1 MKNRLSAWFER
12 KDKVRSRDGDDKP
25 VTVHEEPSQIKSA
38 AQLRQMLSRRLSRNY
53 AASSPQTGELLPFRR
68 HTRTS
73 SDPESASVAVAR
85 ATSKRTPRPFS
96 LYSGRPLWAR
106 RSTAPPADL
115 HQFNPFWDAESTGST
130 TSLSIKMDPFPDLDM
145 RSVTA
150 LQTPTFD
157 SAPVFVA
164 SASEVGI
171 VGEVGSVDPF
181 RKAPA
186 PPLCAAANAFFMSA
200 P

>member
-1 MKNRLSAWFER
+1 
-12 KDKVRSRDGDDKP
+12 
-25 VTVHEEPSQIKSA
+25 
-38 AQLRQMLSRRLSRNY
+38 
-53 AASSPQTGELLPFRR
+53 
-68 HTRTS
+68 
-73 SDPESASVAVAR
+73 
-85 ATSKRTPRPFS
+85 
-96 LYSGRPLWAR
+96 
-106 RSTAPPADL
+106 
-115 HQFNPFWDAESTGST
+115 
-130 TSLSIKMDPFPDLDM
+130 MDPFPDLDM